1 MQGMNSLRIR
11 FMSPNLHPLEIGY
24 NRVYINNAIL
34 WALPRVISLCL
45 AINRD
50 YTGPFLTLTETVI
63 PDAESA

>member
-1 MQGMNSLRIR
+1 MRGMNSLRIR
-11 FMSPNLHPLEIGY
+11 FMSPNLHPLDIGY
-24 NRVYINNAIL
+24 NSLYINSAVL
-34 WALPRVISLCL
+34 WALLRVISLCL